1 MSAGEGAMSA
11 NASRTGDT
19 PGLAHDAEML
29 RACERYEQ
37 HCALGILAAAAAHEV
52 GSPLNAILLNAQLAR
67 SRAAGGAGAL
77 LDAVGKVIE
86 QVGEATTASRKLME
100 FAGQPAHDP
109 QPQDVS
115 RLVKEACGLA
125 APVLEQG
132 RGARLDLALA
142 ELPRMLLDA
151 VAMRTAIFILL
162 RDAAARG
169 HAGMIVRAQAIREQD
184 HVVLSIEDDGAA
196 LPEALLRR
204 VFNPLRA
211 SERATASQVLG
222 AAVVNQIVTRHG
234 GTLAVSSRSQ
244 DGTRFELRL
253 AAP

>member
-1 MSAGEGAMSA
+1 
-11 NASRTGDT
+11 
-19 PGLAHDAEML
+19 
-29 RACERYEQ
+29 
-37 HCALGILAAAAAHEV
+37 
-52 GSPLNAILLNAQLAR
+52 
-67 SRAAGGAGAL
+67 
-77 LDAVGKVIE
+77 
-86 QVGEATTASRKLME
+86 
-100 FAGQPAHDP
+100 
-109 QPQDVS
+109 
-115 RLVKEACGLA
+115 
-125 APVLEQG
+125 
-132 RGARLDLALA
+132 
-142 ELPRMLLDA
+142 
-151 VAMRTAIFILL
+151 
-162 RDAAARG
+162 
-169 HAGMIVRAQAIREQD
+169 MIVRAQVIREQD